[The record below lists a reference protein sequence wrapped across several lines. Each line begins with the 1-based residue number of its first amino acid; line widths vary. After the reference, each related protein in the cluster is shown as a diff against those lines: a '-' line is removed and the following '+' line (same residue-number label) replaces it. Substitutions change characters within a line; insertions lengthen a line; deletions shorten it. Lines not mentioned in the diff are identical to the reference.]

1 MRNLSVRLVYG
12 RRSVG
17 IAPNYRTGARFN
29 GACTLLS
36 IYLLSF
42 EKNEWKNALNI
53 EMEYQQK
60 NGLQQL

>member
-1 MRNLSVRLVYG
+1 MADVRNVIFFLFAY
-12 RRSVG
+12 
-17 IAPNYRTGARFN
+17 NCRTGARFN

-42 EKNEWKNALNI
+42 AKNEWKNALNI
-53 EMEYQQK
+53 ETEYQQR